1 MPTRAPIKLPN
12 APLVEAVFELR
23 WSVQP
28 GIAYADPAFP
38 YVLADFSK
46 RVEHLGFPVQRE
58 MMPADALPG
67 PYSIARRFYIAP
79 EAEFPLLQIGPG
91 IFAANQSA
99 DYDWPSFKRLIQDGL
114 RALLSSYPRSAGFP
128 MRPNYLEL
136 RYVDAFDASLVDTA
150 NLVQFINAGTSM
162 RLDTP
167 PFFSQ
172 LDASEVKGRISLHAS
187 TKKWKETQFI
197 FDLASGSRGGTE
209 DIVRLETKVVTQ
221 AAGVP
226 KMQASKFLK
235 DLDRWL
241 EFAHGLTSPFFEQ
254 FVTDT
259 VMSKFKGTK

>member
-1 MPTRAPIKLPN
+1 MPTRVPIKLPN

-28 GIAYADPAFP
+28 GVAYADPAFP
-38 YVLADFSK
+38 YVRADFTK
-46 RVEHLGFPVQRE
+46 RVEHLGFLVPRE
-58 MMPADALPG
+58 MMPSDAVPA
-67 PYSIARRFYIAP
+67 PYSIARRFYVAP

-91 IFAANQSA
+91 IFAANQSV
-99 DYDWPSFKRLIQDGL
+99 DYDWPSFKRLVQDGL
-114 RALLSSYPRSAGFP
+114 RALLSSYPKSAGFP

-150 NLVQFINAGTSM
+150 NLVDFINVGTSM
-162 RLDTP
+162 RLEAP

-172 LDASEVKGRISLHAS
+172 LDASEVKGRLFLHAS
-187 TKKWKETQFI
+187 IKKWKDTQFI

-209 DIVRLETKVVTQ
+209 DVVRLETKVVTQ

-226 KMQASKFLK
+226 KMQPSKFLK

-259 VMSKFKGTK
+259 VMRKFKGTK